1 MARLNARVGRLERT
15 HAAIARATMP
25 RLCTCCGG
33 VDPETGTGPLRG
45 CTAMDQGDGTDLVI
59 CRMCPRAW
67 RGRLDESGGKLVL
80 TGGVPAE
87 TPF

>member
-1 MARLNARVGRLERT
+1 MARLIARVGRLERV
-15 HAAIARATMP
+15 HARIVREGMP
-25 RLCTCCGG
+25 RLCSCCGG
-33 VDPETGTGPLRG
+33 VDPVTGTGPLRG
-45 CTAMDQGDGTDLVI
+45 CTQLGEDLII

-67 RGRLDESGGKLVL
+67 CGRLDESGGRLML

>member
-1 MARLNARVGRLERT
+1 MTARVGRLERV
-15 HAAIARATMP
+15 HARFVRAMAP

-45 CTAMDQGDGTDLVI
+45 CTQLNDDLII
-59 CRMCPRAW
+59 CRGCPRAW
-67 RGRLDESGGKLVL
+67 RGRLDDSGGRLVL

-87 TPF
+87 TPY